1 MQSNP
6 LVTFLPLIVLVG
18 IGFLLIIPPINKDK
32 KLSPS
37 YKIHH
42 NYANFWIRLLA
53 FIIDFVIMS
62 ILFNIIRIVINFKLK
77 NEYIVADYGF
87 FVLYRGP
94 IVFIIGWLYY
104 SIFESSKVMATVGK
118 MVVKIKVT
126 NLLGN
131 RITFFN
137 ATGRFFG
144 KFISSLFLCMGY
156 IMIFFMST
164 NQSLHDYWA
173 QTVVIKMQLPPSTNS
188 QIDNNIQ

>member
-6 LVTFLPLIVLVG
+6 LLTFLPIIVVVG
-18 IGFLLIIPPINKDK
+18 IGLLFIIPIINKDK

-42 NYANFWIRLLA
+42 NYASFWLRLLA

-62 ILFNIIRIVINFKLK
+62 ILFNIIIIVVNFKLK
-77 NEYIVADYGF
+77 SEYVVADYGF

-104 SIFESSKVMATVGK
+104 SIFESSKAMATFGK
-118 MVVKIKVT
+118 MAVKIKVT

-173 QTVVIKMQLPPSTNS
+173 QTVVIMKPSSSSTT
-188 QIDNNIQ
+188 